1 MVSGLITLLIIVL
14 SVLDFSCNSI
24 RKKGDAV
31 QYLNVTKIVDGDT
44 FRADDGSEKGIIIRL
59 IGVDAPESRITGR
72 KPIAYYGQQSK
83 EYLTKLLE
91 NKKIRLEYD
100 VDKTDQYDRILA
112 YVYLPDGTFVN
123 AEVVKQGY
131 AMVMTIPPNVR
142 YAEKFLKFQQR
153 ARRSNR
159 GLWNDNKDDSE
170 LY

>member
-1 MVSGLITLLIIVL
+1 MISRLVILSIITLSI
-14 SVLDFSCNSI
+14 LDFSCNSS
-24 RKKGDAV
+24 RKKGDSV

-59 IGVDAPESRITGR
+59 IGVDAPESRNAGR
-72 KPIAYYGQQSK
+72 KAIGYYGQQSK

-91 NKKIRLEYD
+91 NKKVRLEYD
-100 VDKTDQYDRILA
+100 VDKTDQYNRILA

-142 YAEKFLKFQQR
+142 YAEKFLKLERR
-153 ARRSNR
+153 ARKYNR
-159 GLWNDNKDDSE
+159 GLWDEKHAE
-170 LY
+170 Y